1 MIDILEI
8 VATAGDG
15 GSGAISFRRE
25 KNIPRGGPDGGDG
38 GRGGSIFLKA
48 SAQEATLRAFRYK
61 REFKAKPGDAGSSNN
76 KFGKSGEDV
85 TIEVPLGT
93 VIWRHTDARELQKYG
108 ELLKEG
114 ETLRIARGGKGG
126 RGNATYAT
134 PTQQVPYIAER
145 GEPGEKAKYK
155 LELKLL
161 ADVGIIGRPNAG
173 KSTLLAAATKAQP
186 KIAPYPFTT
195 LEPMLGVVTVGD
207 TNFVLAEIPGLI
219 KGAHAGV
226 GLGHEFLRH
235 ATRTRLLLHLVDGS
249 LEDIAEAVRE
259 INSELRE
266 YGAGL
271 QEKPQIFVVNKVDM
285 PEVDGSRKE
294 IREALRKFG
303 SQLYFISAAGN
314 VGVKQLMEVVAQ
326 RVVEAR
332 AEEAEREKE
341 AVAEPIAVV
350 AEEPPPKPK
359 AHKEGDV
366 YIVDEPRAIRLI
378 LGSDLRHWAGRVQA
392 KVQLDRLGVSRALEE
407 LGIDIGDRVRFG
419 GVELEW

>member
-1 MIDILEI
+1 M
-8 VATAGDG
+8 
-15 GSGAISFRRE
+15 
-25 KNIPRGGPDGGDG
+25 
-38 GRGGSIFLKA
+38 
-48 SAQEATLRAFRYK
+48 RAFRYK

-259 INSELRE
+259 INAELRE

-294 IREALRKFG
+294 IRKALRKFG
-303 SQLYFISAAGN
+303 SQLIS
-314 VGVKQLMEVVAQ
+314 
-326 RVVEAR
+326 
-332 AEEAEREKE
+332 
-341 AVAEPIAVV
+341 
-350 AEEPPPKPK
+350 
-359 AHKEGDV
+359 
-366 YIVDEPRAIRLI
+366 
-378 LGSDLRHWAGRVQA
+378 
-392 KVQLDRLGVSRALEE
+392 SRPLEMS
-407 LGIDIGDRVRFG
+407 V
-419 GVELEW
+419 